1 MKGNSAGFIWLKILR
16 FPAKMLMWT
25 AGFLLKENLEKRAQR
40 SCKI

>member
-16 FPAKMLMWT
+16 FPVKNAGVT
-25 AGFLLKENLEKRAQR
+25 VGFLLKVNLEKRAQR